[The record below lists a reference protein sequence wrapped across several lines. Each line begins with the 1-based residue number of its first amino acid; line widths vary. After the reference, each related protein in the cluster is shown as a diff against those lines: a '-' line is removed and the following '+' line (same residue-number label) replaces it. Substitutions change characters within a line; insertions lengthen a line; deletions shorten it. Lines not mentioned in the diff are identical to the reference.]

1 MIKSLPIPEATFD
14 WFPLNLD
21 DKWIYQNTFYGDLGD
36 SLRWI
41 SVSEVVDYKVVQ
53 NKVYNKI
60 LITEIPIDST
70 SPSGTHFQYF
80 RVDSSEGKV
89 YLAKIENDSVLF
101 EELCM
106 DLLAEVGDTIS
117 VGNGIYLASEE
128 SFTQF
133 GVSSNKRT
141 FLHVLTPAQQI
152 ELVNGFGLVYDF
164 WWELVEFNKTLK
176 GCIIDGI
183 VYGDTTVVSVEDE
196 NPDLPTEFSLSQN
209 YPNPFNPT
217 TKITFTIP
225 QADNPL
231 PGGARGGLVTLK
243 VYDVLGNEIATL
255 VNIEL
260 SAGEYEVEFN
270 TSNIK
275 HHPSSGIYFYQ
286 LKSGNFVQTKKM
298 ILLK

>member
-1 MIKSLPIPEATFD
+1 L
-14 WFPLNLD
+14 
-21 DKWIYQNTFYGDLGD
+21 
-36 SLRWI
+36 
-41 SVSEVVDYKVVQ
+41 
-53 NKVYNKI
+53 
-60 LITEIPIDST
+60 
-70 SPSGTHFQYF
+70 
-80 RVDSSEGKV
+80 
-89 YLAKIENDSVLF
+89 LF
-101 EELCM
+101 EELYM
-106 DLLAEVGDTIS
+106 DLLAEVGDTIP
-117 VGNGIYLASEE
+117 VGNRIFLANEE
-128 SFTQF
+128 QFTIF
-133 GVSSNKRT
+133 GLDSRKRT
-141 FLHVLTPAQQI
+141 FHHTQTPIQDI
-152 ELVNGFGLVYDF
+152 ELVKGLGLIYEYL
-164 WWELVEFNKTLK
+164 WELVGIKKVLK
-176 GCIIDGI
+176 GCIIDGV
-183 VYGDTTVVSVEDE
+183 VYGDTTVVSVEDDE
-196 NPDLPTEFSLSQN
+196 IPMTANFKLEQN